1 MSMLPD
7 RGVVSW
13 SGGIEA
19 SVVCV
24 DTATLAAGFCGAPC
38 DTACLRRLPE
48 GVCPCGEDG
57 EFHTFVRNAP
67 CVDRPRSLRRG
78 RGRVASAPPL
88 APTELVFET
97 PVVVAA
103 AP

>member
-57 EFHTFVRNAP
+57 EFHTFVHAGPIFACPIEIEVGETVERDGFVFTDLLP
-67 CVDRPRSLRRG
+67 SERG
-78 RGRVASAPPL
+78 GR
-88 APTELVFET
+88 
-97 PVVVAA
+97 
-103 AP
+103 